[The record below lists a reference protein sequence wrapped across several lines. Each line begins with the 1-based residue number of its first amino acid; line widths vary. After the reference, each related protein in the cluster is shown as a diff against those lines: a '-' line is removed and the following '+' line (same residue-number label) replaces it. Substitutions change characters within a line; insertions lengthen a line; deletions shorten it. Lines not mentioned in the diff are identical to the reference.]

1 GATLACAESCTGGA
15 LSSRFTAEA
24 GASAYF
30 VGSVVSYSNDV
41 KVNVLGVRAE
51 DIAEYGAVSQQ
62 VAEQMAEGV
71 RRVCGADYAIATTG
85 IAGPDGGTP
94 TKPVG
99 TVWIAVATP
108 EGVTSKLYRGGN
120 LRSVNIE
127 RSSTAAINMLRLV
140 LTKSSGL

>member
-1 GATLACAESCTGGA
+1 MAVAESCTGGKIA
-15 LSSRFTAEA
+15 NTFTAMA
-24 GASAYF
+24 GASEYFKCGVVAYA
-30 VGSVVSYSNDV
+30 NEA
-41 KVNVLGVRAE
+41 KQALLGVKAE
-51 DIAEYGAVSQQ
+51 TLNTYGAVSQQ

-108 EGVTSKLYRGGN
+108 EGVTSQLYHGGK

>member
-1 GATLACAESCTGGA
+1 MAKGCAEN
-15 LSSRFTAEA
+15 L
-24 GASAYF
+24 
-30 VGSVVSYSNDV
+30 
-41 KVNVLGVRAE
+41 
-51 DIAEYGAVSQQ
+51 
-62 VAEQMAEGV
+62 
-71 RRVCGADYAIATTG
+71 GADVAVATTG

-140 LTKSSGL
+140 IAKSSGL